1 MEEAKE
7 EQIKVIVVPDSLTIK
22 ELADKMKM
30 QPSVIIKKLFLQG
43 QIVTVNSELSF
54 EEAENIAIEYDII
67 CEKEEK
73 VDVIEE
79 L

>member
-1 MEEAKE
+1 MEEVKE
-7 EQIKVIVVPDSLTIK
+7 EQIKVIVIPESLTIK

-54 EEAENIAIEYDII
+54 
-67 CEKEEK
+67 
-73 VDVIEE
+73 
-79 L
+79 